1 MLGFFVFYSGCSSLR
16 DLIEFS
22 GQTMGTTYTIK
33 IISSHSNIG
42 CNELKFGIDSVLEN
56 VNRQMST
63 WDSNSEISILNQ
75 NESISPILVSTEFY
89 NIVEMA
95 QSISVKTGGIF
106 DITIYE
112 LMSLWG
118 FGPTPKIGVPNLDD
132 INQVLISIGYEKIIL
147 SQNHIQKTD
156 SKIKLDLNAIAKG
169 YGVDQV
175 FKWINSQGYSELFV
189 EIGGEVKCSGRN
201 QNNKYW
207 SIGIENPTGGNKHN
221 QIFAAIIYSD
231 GGAVATSGNYRNF
244 VNING
249 EILGHTINPKTGY
262 PIQTDVLSVT
272 VLSDLCMVADAWAT
286 ALMVMDYDTGL
297 KMVNENHDIKAIWI
311 LNNKDGSRRLVR
323 SDGAKVEDSIYEI
336 IP

>member
-16 DLIEFS
+16 DLIEYS
-22 GQTMGTTYTIK
+22 DQTMGTTYTIK
-33 IISSHSNIG
+33 IISSNSNIG
-42 CNELKFGIDSVLEN
+42 YSELKYGLDSVLEKI
-56 VNRQMST
+56 NRQMST
-63 WDSNSEISILNQ
+63 WDSNSEIYKFNQ
-75 NESISPILVSTEFY
+75 NESTSPILVSTDFY
-89 NIVEMA
+89 NVVEMA
-95 QSISVKTGGIF
+95 QSISEKTGGIF

-118 FGPTPKIGVPNLDD
+118 FGPTPKNGIPNWDD
-132 INQVLISIGYEKIIL
+132 INHVLFSIGYEKITL
-147 SQNHIQKTD
+147 SQNQIQKTN

-175 FKWINSQGYSELFV
+175 FNWIQSQGYSELFV

-207 SIGIENPTGGNKHN
+207 SIGIENPTGGDK
-221 QIFAAIIYSD
+221 QDRIFAAIIYSD
-231 GGAVATSGNYRNF
+231 GGSVATSGNYRNF

-249 EILGHTINPKTGY
+249 ENIGHTINPIIGY
-262 PIQTDVLSVT
+262 PVQTNVLSVT

-286 ALMVMDYDTGL
+286 ALMVMDYDSGL

-311 LNNKDGSRRLVR
+311 LNNGDGSRRLAR
-323 SDGAKVEDSIYEI
+323 SDGVTVEDSIYEI